1 VLRRLSARLPV
12 LAALVS
18 AAFSLTFVLR
28 ASFVIDGQRYF
39 TLFDDAMV
47 SMQYARTFA
56 EGHGLVWNADGPP
69 VEGYTNFLWTMWMA
83 VVHLAGVSDRLASL
97 VVSLSGA
104 VIVAAT
110 AIVSARLTRRLIAD
124 ADPPAE
130 AIAAFAV
137 GLCYPLLFWT
147 LRGMEVGL
155 LALLLV
161 LAVTEALPA
170 ADGSL
175 RIARLSFLLALLTL
189 VRPDAVMPAL
199 AIAVSAVAASSLR
212 IRRRLLIC
220 AVPIAVLLLDTAF
233 RWLYYGSPL
242 PNTYY
247 LKMSGIPLAVRF
259 ARGTLAVRGAL
270 LYIGLPFAI
279 AALNRRMYRH
289 AASALVITVPLLLV
303 AYTLY
308 VGGDA
313 WEWMPYTNRYVTPAL
328 PLLFA
333 GAAATMARLDREG
346 FSRAIFGGALEG
358 LAEAVAL
365 LALIAVVSGPGYL
378 DWVRTRGAHVV
389 DDANKVWMGVRIR
402 QTTGPSTRIAVVWAG
417 AVPYFAHRPAI
428 DFLGKSDPV
437 IAHHPPVTEFFPGHD
452 RFDYGYSIGTLRP
465 DLIVQLWF
473 PSDALFAQ
481 LPKWGYAQVYGGV
494 FAKRGAEVDVE
505 RLRAA
510 FDEPPIR

>member
-1 VLRRLSARLPV
+1 VKYRLTLAV
-12 LAALVS
+12 LAS
-18 AAFSLTFVLR
+18 AVFSLAFIVR
-28 ASFVIDGQRYF
+28 ASFFIDGQRYF

-56 EGHGLVWNADGPP
+56 EGHGLVWIAGDAP

-97 VVSLSGA
+97 FVSISGA
-104 VIVAAT
+104 VIVVAT
-110 AIVSARLTRRLIAD
+110 AIVSARLTRWLV
-124 ADPPAE
+124 AE
-130 AIAAFAV
+130 SDREGASIAAFAA

-155 LALLLV
+155 LALLLA
-161 LAVTEALPA
+161 LAVAEAQPA
-170 ADGSL
+170 ADGSI
-175 RIARLSFLLALLTL
+175 RTVRFSILLVLLTL
-189 VRPDAVMPAL
+189 VRPDGVIPAL
-199 AIAVSAVAASSLR
+199 VIAISAAAASSLR
-212 IRRRLLIC
+212 PRQRLIVC
-220 AVPIAVLLLDTAF
+220 AVPIAVLAVHTAF

-247 LKMSGIPLAVRF
+247 LKMSGVPVVVRF
-259 ARGTLAVRGAL
+259 ARGVLAVRGAL
-270 LYIGLPFAI
+270 WYLVVPFAL
-279 AALNRRMYRH
+279 AAFNRRVHRH
-289 AASALVITVPLLLV
+289 AASALVITVPLILV

-313 WEWMPYTNRYVTPAL
+313 WEWMPYTNRYLTPAL

-333 GAAATMARLDREG
+333 GAAATIAAIVQCLRQSWQAPARI
-346 FSRAIFGGALEG
+346 AGA
-358 LAEAVAL
+358 AV
-365 LALIAVVSGPGYL
+365 LIAVTSGPGYL
-378 DWVRTRGAHVV
+378 DWLRTRGAHVV

-452 RFDYGYSIGTLRP
+452 RFDYAYSIGTLRP
-465 DLIVQLWF
+465 DLIVQLWY
-473 PSDALFAQ
+473 PSEALFEQ
-481 LPKWGYAQVYGGV
+481 LPKWGYEQVYGGV
-494 FAKRGAEVDVE
+494 FAKRGAEVDVA

-510 FDEPPIR
+510 FDEPAIK